1 MNGVSSG
8 QLSTQKKVL
17 LLAEDYH
24 AAINSCSSQED
35 GSRASYPFHKES
47 SSQQNVI
54 INEGTKFKNG
64 GDFN

>member
-24 AAINSCSSQED
+24 AAINSCSS
-35 GSRASYPFHKES
+35 
-47 SSQQNVI
+47 
-54 INEGTKFKNG
+54 
-64 GDFN
+64 